1 MTSLPKAPAES
12 DFLGKGSASHK
23 LLVASGCL
31 RPRVEVGKAAPIL
44 GPGGREAFAS
54 GFRCVAQRC
63 LAVQPGGGRPPPR
76 ASEKAVLKIS
86 PIKNENVAAG
96 SEELQRPLRK
106 GQTREGKEC
115 LATAKISSALFQ
127 VFPG

>member
-1 MTSLPKAPAES
+1 
-12 DFLGKGSASHK
+12 
-23 LLVASGCL
+23 
-31 RPRVEVGKAAPIL
+31 
-44 GPGGREAFAS
+44 
-54 GFRCVAQRC
+54 
-63 LAVQPGGGRPPPR
+63 
-76 ASEKAVLKIS
+76 VLKIS

-127 VFPG
+127 VFPVWLEGFGVEGPKE